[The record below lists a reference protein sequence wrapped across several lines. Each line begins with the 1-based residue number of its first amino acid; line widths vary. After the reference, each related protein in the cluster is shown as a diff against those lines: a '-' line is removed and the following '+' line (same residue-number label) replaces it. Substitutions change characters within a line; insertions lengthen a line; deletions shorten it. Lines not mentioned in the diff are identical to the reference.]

1 MKIVVLDGHTVNP
14 NDLSWEGFEEIG
26 NLTVY
31 PRTAPELVIERAKN
45 VEYILTNKVRLFQ
58 PQLDQLPKLKYIG
71 LCATG
76 YDNIDVDYARQKG
89 ITVTNIPSYSTPSVA
104 QHTFSL
110 LLELTN
116 RVGLHNRSVHELEWV
131 RSKDFSYFKAP
142 IIELKDKVFGII
154 GYGAIGKEVAKI
166 AMAFGMQVKI
176 VSNHASSVEIGE
188 LVSMEDL
195 LPQVDV
201 LSIHTALNER
211 TKEMINAELLSKMK
225 STAMVINTSRG
236 AIIDEK
242 ALADALNEGRI
253 ASAGIDVLSKEPPT
267 ADNPLL
273 SAKNCVVTPHVSWVS
288 KESRLRLMAT
298 AVGNFKAFLAGEKL
312 NVV

>member
-1 MKIVVLDGHTVNP
+1 MNIVVLDGHTVNP

-31 PRTAPELVIERAKN
+31 PRSASELVIERAKN

-76 YDNIDVDYARQKG
+76 YDNIDVDYARKKG

-225 STAMVINTSRG
+225 LTAMVINTSRG

-253 ASAGIDVLSKEPPT
+253 AAAGIDVLSKEPPT